1 MLVNDNIGSDNI
13 GTEHNTGKHT
23 MFANLLERLSEM
35 FPKQN
40 YQSKLEKY
48 LETKNV
54 KCPSDVEH
62 WSKQFE
68 RSIDKGIFQ

>member
-1 MLVNDNIGSDNI
+1 
-13 GTEHNTGKHT
+13 
-23 MFANLLERLSEM
+23 MFASLLERLSEM

-68 RSIDKGIFQ
+68 RSVDKGIFQ